1 MQIQINLVNK
11 KRNKGVD
18 CATSTTKDNMDLEL
32 NESFFDKNQIQTDFY
47 NGDQDNSTSLKF
59 NKKIKVHMKK

>member
-32 NESFFDKNQIQTDFY
+32 NESFFDKNQI
-47 NGDQDNSTSLKF
+47 
-59 NKKIKVHMKK
+59 